1 MNGPAC
7 FCQCDKPANC
17 SSNPY
22 FCKCLLPLHPLK
34 FLAKQRE
41 RWTEMI
47 WNQLS
52 KWNWKAIRFS
62 SICPNSCWF
71 PQVGE
76 RSYISHMSYQLRF
89 WLQDIHHISDIKW
102 LVSSIQTISSEIT
115 LNSEIA
121 CSPRHGQRTSDAT
134 TNPLYMDLVNV
145 KRFFDE
151 GGSQGHAAYEI
162 CM

>member
-1 MNGPAC
+1 METWHPRIWKGQNKISSQWNASGQDIRLQDHLGIIFSLQEQQVFRCSQYGFIHIWQLFLLVSYNESHPYDAALQLMNGPAC

-34 FLAKQRE
+34 CLAKQRE

-62 SICPNSCWF
+62 SIGPSSCWF
-71 PQVGE
+71 P
-76 RSYISHMSYQLRF
+76 
-89 WLQDIHHISDIKW
+89 
-102 LVSSIQTISSEIT
+102 
-115 LNSEIA
+115 
-121 CSPRHGQRTSDAT
+121 
-134 TNPLYMDLVNV
+134 
-145 KRFFDE
+145 
-151 GGSQGHAAYEI
+151 
-162 CM
+162 